1 MVRKRD
7 RWTRERA
14 KRVRPTSQAPEEGWL
29 LTELA
34 QLTGIPVSTVQYYVR
49 LHLLRPLQFRG
60 TATRYPRR
68 ELLTLLGLRQLEGDR
83 DSTLIERK
91 RRLDKLTEPELEQL
105 IDSGSITEQARAAL
119 SLESAGLN
127 PLEDKFLRD
136 DRAHELGLDT
146 METWHRIAL
155 LPGLELMLRT
165 DAKPVVQAVAQ
176 RICNE
181 YSSRDRDGQHGPE

>member
-1 MVRKRD
+1 
-7 RWTRERA
+7 RERA

-68 ELLTLLGLRQLEGDR
+68 ELLTLLGLRQLEANR
-83 DSTLIERK
+83 DSTLTERK
-91 RRLDKLTEPELEQL
+91 RRLDKLTEPELENL

-119 SLESAGLN
+119 SLESAGLH
-127 PLEDKFLRD
+127 PLDDKSLRND
-136 DRAHELGLDT
+136 PAHELGGDT
-146 METWHRIAL
+146 IETWQRISL
-155 LPGLELMLRT
+155 LPGLELMLRA

-176 RICNE
+176 RICSE
-181 YSSRDRDGQHGPE
+181 YSTRDRDEQHGLE